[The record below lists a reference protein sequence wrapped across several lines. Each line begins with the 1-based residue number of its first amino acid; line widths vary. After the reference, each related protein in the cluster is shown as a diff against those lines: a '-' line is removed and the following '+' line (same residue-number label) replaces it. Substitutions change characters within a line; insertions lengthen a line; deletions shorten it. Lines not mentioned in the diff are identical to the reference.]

1 MRWFERLG
9 FLVAGG
15 VISAT
20 ILLALGKIEM
30 AGDFAANVA
39 GATIGGII
47 SIGLAVMMFAHE
59 RRVATRDAVALAASQ
74 REQAIQEALRYV
86 RAIRDC
92 VIGAK
97 AITINNCDRITT
109 SLKDASALARRALD
123 DVNLTDF
130 PLRLAMADAARIGH
144 QTAESLA
151 QRVQTSSAQ
160 DANIHIAGT
169 DGTIDHAEAHLTQL
183 IDDYTRLRL
192 LPAV

>member
-1 MRWFERLG
+1 MRWLERLG
-9 FLVAGG
+9 LIVAGA
-15 VISAT
+15 VISAA
-20 ILLALGKIEM
+20 ILLAWGRIEL

-39 GATIGGII
+39 GATIGGIL

-59 RRVATRDAVALAASQ
+59 RRVAARDAAALAARQ

-92 VIGAK
+92 VIGAR

-109 SLKDASALARRALD
+109 SLKEASALAKRALD

-151 QRVQTSSAQ
+151 QQVQTSGVS

-169 DGTIDHAEAHLTQL
+169 DGTIDHAEAHLTRL
-183 IDDYTRLRL
+183 IDDYSRMRL
-192 LPAV
+192 LPTI

>member
-1 MRWFERLG
+1 MRWLERLG

-15 VISAT
+15 VISAA
-20 ILLALGKIEM
+20 ILLALGEIEL

-39 GATIGGII
+39 GATMGGMI

-59 RRVATRDAVALAASQ
+59 RRVAARDGAALAASQ

-97 AITINNCDRITT
+97 PITINSCDRITT
-109 SLKDASALARRALD
+109 SLKEASALAKRALD

-130 PLRLAMADAARIGH
+130 PLRLAMADAAKIGH

-151 QRVQTSSAQ
+151 QQVQSSGAQ
-160 DANIHIAGT
+160 EANTHVTGT
-169 DGTIDHAEAHLTQL
+169 DGTIDHAEAHLNQL

>member
-1 MRWFERLG
+1 MRWLERLG
-9 FLVAGG
+9 FLVAGA
-15 VISAT
+15 VISAV

-39 GATIGGII
+39 GATIGGMI
-47 SIGLAVMMFAHE
+47 SILLAVMMFAHE
-59 RRVATRDAVALAASQ
+59 RRVAARDAAALAASQ

-109 SLKDASALARRALD
+109 SLKDASALAKRALD

-151 QRVQTSSAQ
+151 QQVQSSGAL
-160 DANIHIAGT
+160 DADIHIAGT
-169 DGTIDHAEAHLTQL
+169 DGTIDQAEVRLTQL
-183 IDDYTRLRL
+183 IDDYSRLRM
-192 LPAV
+192 LPMV

>member
-1 MRWFERLG
+1 MRWLERLG
-9 FLVAGG
+9 CLVAGS
-15 VISAT
+15 VISAV

-30 AGDFAANVA
+30 SGDFAANVA
-39 GATIGGII
+39 GATIGGMI

-59 RRVATRDAVALAASQ
+59 RRVAARDAAALAASQ
-74 REQAIQEALRYV
+74 REKAIQEALRYV
-86 RAIRDC
+86 RAIRDS

-109 SLKDASALARRALD
+109 SLKDASALAKRALD

-151 QRVQTSSAQ
+151 HQVQTSGAL

-183 IDDYTRLRL
+183 IDDYSRLRL
-192 LPAV
+192 LPMI